1 MRDCGSCTEHAG
13 ATTDRCLPQGA
24 VAPSAAE
31 REAPP
36 AGARQRRTSRQR
48 GPLHRAAAGLLAAV
62 AALTL
67 AGPAAAIPD
76 GADDPDMLRPQ
87 GVDAQGLPLQ
97 PDGLAGPARG
107 LGRPITRMQILAR
120 AAIWADAQVGY
131 SQLKFRKGWRTDC
144 SGYVSM
150 AWELGRNHWTGDLH
164 QVGERVDFADMR
176 PGDMLLYHNR
186 SRPRDGS
193 HVVLFE
199 RWVGEP
205 GGDFVMYEQTPPSV
219 KHRTWSESGYNEKR
233 YRSYR
238 YRNVIE
244 NEAVWYPVAG
254 DWDGDGRATAGAAR
268 PEGETWRWRLSDDP
282 RGATTDADFL
292 YGDVRKLPIVGD
304 WDGDGRWTPGTVDLT
319 GDHHDWYLSNSLR
332 GGEPDVRV
340 GYGDVEKAPVV
351 GDWDGNGTY
360 TPGVVDAEGDVRDW
374 YLANSLTGGDH
385 DVHVGFG
392 DVDKLPVV
400 GDWNGDRVSTP
411 GVVDTGGE
419 HRNWEFTNSLDDP
432 ATDTEVSF
440 GEVAQL
446 PVTGDWDGDGF
457 VTPGVADP
465 GAGHEWRLSNALAG
479 GIADTVFAYA
489 GEPAAPGGAAG
500 PAPSPSVVPRPR
512 PDVSPSP
519 GLPGV
524 GLPGSSPP
532 GAVPPGTTP
541 PASPLPGSLPP
552 GAIVP
557 AGPVP
562 GSAPAPTASGPSAT
576 PAAPGG
582 VAGSVPGASPEPSA
596 SPAAELA
603 PPPGGPLLDQP
614 TVLH

>member
-1 MRDCGSCTEHAG
+1 MRESGSCTGNGGVRTGSRLRHG
-13 ATTDRCLPQGA
+13 
-24 VAPSAAE
+24 E
-31 REAPP
+31 RE
-36 AGARQRRTSRQR
+36 GRDR

-62 AALTL
+62 AALAL
-67 AGPAAAIPD
+67 AAPAAAAPD
-76 GADDPDMLRPQ
+76 GADDPDVLRPQ

-97 PDGLAGPARG
+97 PDGLAGPSRG

-120 AAIWADAQVGY
+120 AAIWADAAVGY

-186 SRPRDGS
+186 ARPKDGS

-219 KHRTWSESGYNEKR
+219 KHRTWSDSGYSRKR
-233 YRSYR
+233 YKSYR

-244 NEAVWYPVAG
+244 DEAVWYPVAG
-254 DWDGDGRATAGAAR
+254 DWDGDGRVTAGTAV
-268 PEGETWRWRLSDDP
+268 PEGDAWRWRLSDDP

-292 YGDVRKLPIVGD
+292 FGDVRKLPIVGD

-319 GDHHDWYLSNSLR
+319 GEHHDWYLANSLR
-332 GGEPDVRV
+332 GGEPDVRL

-351 GDWDGNGTY
+351 GDWDGNGTF

-374 YLANSLTGGDH
+374 YLANSLAGGDH

-392 DVDKLPVV
+392 DVDKVPVV

-411 GVVDTGGE
+411 GVVDGDGE
-419 HRNWEFTNSLDDP
+419 HRDWELTNSLDEP

-440 GEVAQL
+440 GDVAQL

-465 GAGHEWRLSNALAG
+465 APGHEWRLSNALAS

-489 GEPAAPGGAAG
+489 GAPMVPGGPAGPSPSPAAA
-500 PAPSPSVVPRPR
+500 PSVVPLPL
-512 PDVSPSP
+512 PTASISPAVPSP
-519 GLPGV
+519 TPSAPAAIPGAAIPTTPV
-524 GLPGSSPP
+524 SAPPGSATP
-532 GAVPPGTTP
+532 GGDAG
-541 PASPLPGSLPP
+541 PLPGS
-552 GAIVP
+552 
-557 AGPVP
+557 
-562 GSAPAPTASGPSAT
+562 T
-576 PAAPGG
+576 
-582 VAGSVPGASPEPSA
+582 PEPSA
-596 SPAAELA
+596 SPAAEFA
-603 PPPGGPLLDQP
+603 PPPGVPPLDQP

>member
-1 MRDCGSCTEHAG
+1 MRHCGSCEESGG
-13 ATTDRCLPQGA
+13 ALTDRCLRHREQER
-24 VAPSAAE
+24 SAAHG
-31 REAPP
+31 
-36 AGARQRRTSRQR
+36 AGAAPTRPALHRGR
-48 GPLHRAAAGLLAAV
+48 GPLHRAAVGLLAV
-62 AALTL
+62 ATALAL
-67 AGPAAAIPD
+67 AAPAAAVPD
-76 GADDPDMLRPQ
+76 GADDPDVLRPQ

-97 PDGLAGPARG
+97 PDGLAGPSRG
-107 LGRPITRMQILAR
+107 LGQPITRMQILAR

-164 QVGERVDFADMR
+164 QVGERVDFEEMR

-186 SRPRDGS
+186 ARPKDGS

-219 KHRTWSESGYNEKR
+219 KHRTWSDSGYSRKK
-233 YRSYR
+233 YKSYR
-238 YRNVIE
+238 YRNVVE

-254 DWDGDGRATAGAAR
+254 DWDGDGRVTAGAAV
-268 PEGETWRWRLSDDP
+268 PEGDAWRWRLSDDP
-282 RGATTDADFL
+282 RGASTDADFL
-292 YGDVRKLPIVGD
+292 FGDVRKQPIVGD

-340 GYGDVEKAPVV
+340 GFGDVEKAPVV
-351 GDWDGNGTY
+351 GDWDGNGTF

-392 DVDKLPVV
+392 DVDKAPVV

-411 GVVDTGGE
+411 GVVDHDGE
-419 HRNWEFTNSLDDP
+419 HRDWELTNSLDDP

-440 GEVAQL
+440 GDVAQL

-465 GAGHEWRLSNALAG
+465 AAGHEWRLSNALVS
-479 GIADTVFAYA
+479 GIAETVFAYA
-489 GEPAAPGGAAG
+489 GAPAAPG
-500 PAPSPSVVPRPR
+500 PSPSPGPSAPPSMLPRPR
-512 PDVSPSP
+512 PAASLSPAAPVPGTPSP
-519 GLPGV
+519 GVALPSASR
-524 GLPGSSPP
+524 PATSPP
-532 GAVPPGTTP
+532 GP
-541 PASPLPGSLPP
+541 PLPTGPVPSPAGTP
-552 GAIVP
+552 GPATPTPAP
-557 AGPVP
+557 AGP
-562 GSAPAPTASGPSAT
+562 S
-576 PAAPGG
+576 AAPGG
-582 VAGSVPGASPEPSA
+582 HAGTPPTGSSPDPSA
-596 SPAAELA
+596 SAAADFA
-603 PPPGGPLLDQP
+603 PPPGVPPLDQP

>member
-1 MRDCGSCTEHAG
+1 MRQCGSCEEHG
-13 ATTDRCLPQGA
+13 DVLT
-24 VAPSAAE
+24 
-31 REAPP
+31 
-36 AGARQRRTSRQR
+36 RRTLPGGRDR
-48 GPLHRAAAGLLAAV
+48 GPLRRAAAGLLAV
-62 AALTL
+62 AAAL
-67 AGPAAAIPD
+67 ALAAPAAGVPD
-76 GADDPDMLRPQ
+76 GADDPDVLRPQ

-97 PDGLAGPARG
+97 PDGLAAPSRG

-164 QVGERVDFADMR
+164 QVGERVDFDEMR

-186 SRPRDGS
+186 ARPKDGS

-199 RWVGEP
+199 RWVDEP

-219 KHRTWSESGYNEKR
+219 KHRTWSDSGYSIKR
-233 YRSYR
+233 YKSYR

-254 DWDGDGRATAGAAR
+254 DWDGDGRVTAGTAV
-268 PEGETWRWRLSDDP
+268 PEGDAWRWRLSDDP
-282 RGATTDADFL
+282 RGASTDADFL
-292 YGDVRKLPIVGD
+292 FGDVRKLPIVGD

-351 GDWDGNGTY
+351 GDWDGDGTY

-374 YLANSLTGGDH
+374 YLTNSLTGGDH
-385 DVHVGFG
+385 DLHVGFG
-392 DVDKLPVV
+392 DVDAAPVV

-411 GVVDTGGE
+411 GVVDTEGE
-419 HRNWEFTNSLDDP
+419 HRDWELTNSLDDP
-432 ATDTEVSF
+432 ATDAEVSF
-440 GEVAQL
+440 GDMAQL
-446 PVTGDWDGDGF
+446 PVTGDWDGDGV

-465 GAGHEWRLSNALAG
+465 GAGHEWRLSNALAS
-479 GIADTVFAYA
+479 GIADTVFVYA
-489 GEPAAPGGAAG
+489 GSPAAPG
-500 PAPSPSVVPRPR
+500 PSPSASPSLLPRPR
-512 PDVSPSP
+512 PSASLSPAAPVPGTPSP
-519 GLPGV
+519 GTPSPGTASTGPVVPGVDLPGTP
-524 GLPGSSPP
+524 LPTGPVPSPTPTPGASVNPGGPSAAPGADVPPPGGSSP
-532 GAVPPGTTP
+532 T
-541 PASPLPGSLPP
+541 
-552 GAIVP
+552 
-557 AGPVP
+557 
-562 GSAPAPTASGPSAT
+562 PSA
-576 PAAPGG
+576 
-582 VAGSVPGASPEPSA
+582 GA
-596 SPAAELA
+596 AAEFA
-603 PPPGGPLLDQP
+603 PPPGVPPLDQP